1 MRCRRICRELLWLA
15 RFGEFG
21 PSSQPHLDH
30 LANCQGCRDEVGYD
44 REMVRQLRIALRA
57 RIEAMEPSPRAWE
70 AILERAKA
78 PEPIGLDAW
87 WRRWAAVASRL
98 RTATAMA
105 GTGLALVLALNTQ
118 VIPTPAV
125 EDSDA
130 GAEPGRSA
138 LQQVPRLPT
147 GRTALV
153 AYMRQSAAQG
163 ATNVPDVE
171 SVFTGASARLGPP
184 PPAAAS
190 TLEEEEASTQLRV
203 VIRPIGSPA
212 PTFADSVD
220 GGSASGAAP
229 GPEAAR
235 AADAVT
241 MEPGEP
247 S

>member
-44 REMVRQLRIALRA
+44 REMVRQLRIALQA
-57 RIEAMEPSPRAWE
+57 RIDAMEPSPRAWE

-87 WRRWAAVASRL
+87 WRRWAAIANRL

-105 GTGLALVLALNTQ
+105 GTGLALVLALNMQ
-118 VIPTPAV
+118 VIATPSV

-138 LQQVPRLPT
+138 LEQVPRLPT

-153 AYMRQSAAQG
+153 AYMRQSAAQS
-163 ATNVPDVE
+163 AVNVPDPE
-171 SVFTGASARLGPP
+171 SVLTGASARLGPP
-184 PPAAAS
+184 PATVAS
-190 TLEEEEASTQLRV
+190 GEEEDAPADLRV
-203 VIRPIGSPA
+203 VFRPIGSPA
-212 PTFADSVD
+212 PTFADAAD
-220 GGSASGAAP
+220 GGSQASVDTAGDAIPASVP
-229 GPEAAR
+229 VSLEA
-235 AADAVT
+235 
-241 MEPGEP
+241 GEP